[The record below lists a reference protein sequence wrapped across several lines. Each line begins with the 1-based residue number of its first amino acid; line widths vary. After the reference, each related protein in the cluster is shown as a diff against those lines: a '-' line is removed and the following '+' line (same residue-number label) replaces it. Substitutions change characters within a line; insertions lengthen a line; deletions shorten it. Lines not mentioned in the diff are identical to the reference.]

1 MQDKESM
8 ASVLKL
14 VDKAGGYV
22 FKGSETGYS
31 DMASL
36 MSCATGADF
45 DFLRYPSSSD
55 GLYLFY

>member
-1 MQDKESM
+1 M

-14 VDKAGGYV
+14 VDKAGGFV
-22 FKGSETGYS
+22 FKGSDTGYS

-45 DFLRYPSSSD
+45 DFCRYPHCSV
-55 GLYLFY
+55 